1 MADPEP
7 ARPEKTL
14 EMVENPNTFSTTTL
28 TVKEEEV
35 MLGIFSYT
43 G

>member
-35 MLGIFSYT
+35 IFRYF
-43 G
+43 